1 MSVLLVAA
9 VTIHEDPAEQ
19 KRYEGYVAGGIVSLE
34 RYGGEV
40 LASDEMPE
48 LIEGSLPGKKIVVIR
63 FRDRDH
69 LQQWYNSPE
78 YQVALPHRLENGDT
92 AFVLMA
98 HELG

>member
-1 MSVLLVAA
+1 MSVLLIAA
-9 VTIHEDPAEQ
+9 VTIHQDPDAQ

-34 RYGGEV
+34 KYGGEV

-48 LIEGSLPGKKIVVIR
+48 AIEGALPGKKIVVIR

-69 LQQWYNSPE
+69 LQEWYNSPE
-78 YQVALPHRLENGDT
+78 YQQALPHRLENGDT

-98 HELG
+98 NELG